1 MVSDLVNEDHKIEKP
16 PIIVDNTNDSN
27 AQTQPET
34 NSGMNEVTTD
44 EVISELN
51 DSQLEALISD
61 IVDENE
67 AELDRQREELQA
79 EIDRLRE

>member
-16 PIIVDNTNDSN
+16 PIIIDNTNDSN
-27 AQTQPET
+27 AQ
-34 NSGMNEVTTD
+34 TTD

>member
-16 PIIVDNTNDSN
+16 PIIIDNTNDSN

-34 NSGMNEVTTD
+34 NSGMN